1 MIIILEFSQPSS
13 LSMRECVCVRESESI
28 EVLTRIRYAAATFL
42 SHKQSQ
48 SEAGA
53 LQSDKKT

>member
-1 MIIILEFSQPSS
+1 MSV
-13 LSMRECVCVRESESI
+13 CVCEREREII
-28 EVLTRIRYAAATFL
+28 EVLIRIRYAAATFL